1 MSSINDRI
9 DAFIAKFDLKD
20 TQEFRDGLGNFVAGC
35 WEDHFKLCLNETI
48 PEKASKVTKSDKIED
63 PSECKELND
72 LRNCTSATLDEFC
85 KKNGI
90 RVGGTKKE
98 KMDRVWRY
106 LQGSNSEEDMSPRGK
121 AKKEK
126 KVNEKHSCYGCT
138 SKGTPCAAA
147 ATVEVDGHWF
157 CWRHEEAAAEIIANK
172 EPKEVKQVKAENKVS
187 KKSRDEDTDED
198 ASASKGG
205 ASKKKKIVV
214 NKVKKAP
221 EPVVEESEKESET
234 ELETDE
240 E

>member
-1 MSSINDRI
+1 
-9 DAFIAKFDLKD
+9 L
-20 TQEFRDGLGNFVAGC
+20 
-35 WEDHFKLCLNETI
+35 KLCLNETI

-106 LQGSNSEEDMSPRGK
+106 LQGNNSEEDMSPRGK
-121 AKKEK
+121 PKKDK

-157 CWRHEEAAAEIIANK
+157 CWRHEEAASEIIASK
-172 EPKEVKQVKAENKVS
+172 EPKEVKQVKKPSVEKKAVKKASDEDSDENASTGKKKTVV
-187 KKSRDEDTDED
+187 KKS
-198 ASASKGG
+198 
-205 ASKKKKIVV
+205 
-214 NKVKKAP
+214 KKAP
-221 EPVVEESEKESET
+221 EPVEEESEKDSEE

>member
-1 MSSINDRI
+1 
-9 DAFIAKFDLKD
+9 
-20 TQEFRDGLGNFVAGC
+20 
-35 WEDHFKLCLNETI
+35 
-48 PEKASKVTKSDKIED
+48 VTKSDKIED

-106 LQGSNSEEDMSPRGK
+106 LQGNNSEEDMSPRGK

-172 EPKEVKQVKAENKVS
+172 EPKEVKKPKAEKAE
-187 KKSRDEDTDED
+187 KKAVKKASDEDSDEG
-198 ASASKGG
+198 S
-205 ASKKKKIVV
+205 KKKIVV
-214 NKVKKAP
+214 KKTKKAP
-221 EPVVEESEKESET
+221 EPVVEEESEKESED

>member
-1 MSSINDRI
+1 
-9 DAFIAKFDLKD
+9 
-20 TQEFRDGLGNFVAGC
+20 
-35 WEDHFKLCLNETI
+35 
-48 PEKASKVTKSDKIED
+48 VTKSDKIED

>member
-1 MSSINDRI
+1 MGSSINDRI

-35 WEDHFKLCLNETI
+35 WEDHFKLCLHEQI

-106 LQGSNSEEDMSPRGK
+106 LQGNNSEEDMSPRGK
-121 AKKEK
+121 PKKEK

-147 ATVEVDGHWF
+147 ATVEVDDHWF

-172 EPKEVKQVKAENKVS
+172 EPKEVKQVKAEKAEKAEKKVS
-187 KKSRDEDTDED
+187 KKSSDEDTDEEV
-198 ASASKGG
+198 K
-205 ASKKKKIVV
+205 KKKKIVK
-214 NKVKKAP
+214 KVKKAP

-234 ELETDE
+234 
-240 E
+240 